1 MKKWVVAAKKADFN
15 GIAEKYNITPMLA
28 RIIRNRDVIEDA
40 DINKFLN
47 GTLEDLYPAGL
58 LKDIG
63 KAVDIIR
70 EAKKN
75 GLKTRIVGD
84 YDIDGVCASYILYKG
99 FSKLGLES
107 DVRLPDRVRDGYGL
121 NSNIIDE
128 AINDGVKLI
137 VTCDNGIAARAEIEY
152 AKNNGMTVIVTD
164 HHEVPY
170 EIVDDEKTYLLP
182 CADAVIDPKQ
192 SDCTYPYKE
201 ICGAVVAYKLIESMF
216 NDMELPA
223 EEIEG
228 LKDELLQFA
237 AFATVGDVMPLL
249 DENRIIV
256 KYGLKLMGRST
267 NQGINALI
275 DVTNID
281 RTMLNP
287 YHIGFILGPCVNATG
302 RLDNATRALSL
313 FMAEDRGS
321 AVTIA
326 KELKEL
332 NDSRKQMTETY
343 SAIGMKMASSMQE
356 DKVLVIYIPDCHESL
371 AGIVAGRI
379 KEKFYKPTFV
389 LTKGDENVKGS
400 GRSIEAYN
408 MYEEMTKVND
418 LFIKYGGHKMAA
430 GLSIEEEKIDE
441 LRYRLNE
448 NNTLTEEQLIEKIV
462 IDIPMP
468 MKYAS
473 LDFVNELDRLAPYG
487 MGNSKPLFAEKNVSV
502 LNTFV
507 MGKNRNALK
516 LKLKPEGSEQTFD
529 GIIFGNGDE
538 LAEEIAKKDK
548 ISVIYQPQINEYM
561 GNKSIQVAIKEWM

>member
-58 LKDIG
+58 LKDID

-99 FSKLGLES
+99 FSKFGLES

-332 NDSRKQMTETY
+332 NDSRKQMTETF